1 MLAGAAGGPLVGA
14 KEENAKAR
22 YQQHGRRVHGHRSV
36 EIVGSDGLPRDQK
49 AEAAEQREQ
58 ARGECEDLAL
68 RASEAVQALMAGV
81 DVLPGADGK
90 MYVLEVN
97 AVPGWRALASV
108 TGMDI
113 AKEVLRFLVTE
124 FPDGVGGS

>member
-1 MLAGAAGGPLVGA
+1 M
-14 KEENAKAR
+14 
-22 YQQHGRRVHGHRSV
+22 
-36 EIVGSDGLPRDQK
+36 
-49 AEAAEQREQ
+49 
-58 ARGECEDLAL
+58 EDLAL

-81 DVLPGADGK
+81 DLLPGADGK

-113 AKEVLRFLVTE
+113 AKEVLRFFVTE
-124 FPDGVGGS
+124 FPVRAGGS